1 MNFIT
6 LATSHAPGAHL
17 APRAPRRHAVQPIPQ
32 SRLGEF
38 ALGSTTGSAPS
49 SRGLQRVQA
58 VQQDQANGSGGA
70 FFKSG
75 REGAERQ
82 RLFNTIAPVYDQLN
96 DQLSLGLH
104 RVWKRMAVKWSGART
119 GQRVLDVCC
128 GSGDLAFRLAEAVGP
143 SGSVVGLDFSAN
155 MLADAAQRQ
164 EARQARLGPSYSLEW
179 VQVRLS
185 WAGARNVSAFPGTAT
200 AAYAGTAHACPAVR
214 EQSPSF
220 SACLFTIVLLPQ
232 QCALRKLPCACR
244 AMPWTYPSRMPA
256 LMPPPWATACATW
269 QTSLQRCGWAASW
282 PRPAPWEGVCCGCTG
297 RQALSLLH
305 VPGA

>member
-1 MNFIT
+1 MGDQ
-6 LATSHAPGAHL
+6 L
-17 APRAPRRHAVQPIPQ
+17 RKRRPVQSAQIAVQPIPQ
-32 SRLGEF
+32 SSLGEF

-70 FFKSG
+70 FFESG

-119 GQRVLDVCC
+119 GQRALDVCC

-179 VQVRLS
+179 VQGDAMDLPFEDAS
-185 WAGARNVSAFPGTAT
+185 FDAATMGYGLRNVADIPAALRELHRVLRPGCSVAILDFNNAADNPVVDATQAFFLESLVVPTARSMGV
-200 AAYAGTAHACPAVR
+200 AEEYEYLR
-214 EQSPSF
+214 PSIQRF
-220 SACLFTIVLLPQ
+220 PSGPQ
-232 QCALRKLPCACR
+232 QEALA
-244 AMPWTYPSRMPA
+244 
-256 LMPPPWATACATW
+256 
-269 QTSLQRCGWAASW
+269 
-282 PRPAPWEGVCCGCTG
+282 
-297 RQALSLLH
+297 RQAGFAQAVHYPIAFGLMGCL
-305 VPGA
+305 VCTKA